1 MQHIK
6 NYFNKIEDVL
16 AKRKSSSSSSAK
28 VSKSK
33 GLLTAPPTKEKS
45 SKEDPSLK
53 MIADYIEGIRETRQ
67 EILDG
72 NK

>member
-6 NYFNKIEDVL
+6 NYFNKIEAVL
-16 AKRKSSSSSSAK
+16 ANRKSSPPVKS
-28 VSKSK
+28 SKSK
-33 GLLTAPPTKEKS
+33 GLLAAPPTKEKP

-53 MIADYIEGIRETRQ
+53 MIADYVEGIREARQ

>member
-6 NYFNKIEDVL
+6 NYFNKIEAILD
-16 AKRKSSSSSSAK
+16 KRKSSPPTKS
-28 VSKSK
+28 SKSK
-33 GLLTAPPTKEKS
+33 GLLAAPPMKEKS

-53 MIADYIEGIRETRQ
+53 MIADYIEGIREARQ

>member
-16 AKRKSSSSSSAK
+16 AKRKSSPSTKA
-28 VSKSK
+28 SKSK
-33 GLLTAPPTKEKS
+33 GLLAAPPMKEKS

>member
-16 AKRKSSSSSSAK
+16 AKRKSSTPAK
-28 VSKSK
+28 TSKSK
-33 GLLTAPPTKEKS
+33 GLLAAPPMKEKS
-45 SKEDPSLK
+45 SKEDASLK
-53 MIADYIEGIRETRQ
+53 MIADYIEGIREARQ

>member
-6 NYFNKIEDVL
+6 NYFKKIEAVL
-16 AKRKSSSSSSAK
+16 DRRKASPKKKSSKA
-28 VSKSK
+28 K
-33 GLLTAPPTKEKS
+33 GLLAAPPSVAKTE
-45 SKEDPSLK
+45 KEDATLK
-53 MIADYIEGIRETRQ
+53 MVADYIEGIRETRQ

>member
-6 NYFNKIEDVL
+6 TYFNKIEDVL
-16 AKRKSSSSSSAK
+16 AKRKASPLTK

-33 GLLTAPPTKEKS
+33 GLVAAPSMKEKS

>member
-6 NYFNKIEDVL
+6 NYFNKIEAVL
-16 AKRKSSSSSSAK
+16 ANRKSSPPVK
-28 VSKSK
+28 YSKSK
-33 GLLTAPPTKEKS
+33 GLLAAPPTKEKP

-53 MIADYIEGIRETRQ
+53 MIADYVEGIREARQ

>member
-16 AKRKSSSSSSAK
+16 AKRKSSSSSAK

-45 SKEDPSLK
+45 SKEDPSLR
-53 MIADYIEGIRETRQ
+53 MVADYIEGIREARQ

>member
-6 NYFNKIEDVL
+6 NYFNKIEAVL
-16 AKRKSSSSSSAK
+16 ANRKSSPPVKS
-28 VSKSK
+28 SKSK
-33 GLLTAPPTKEKS
+33 GLLAAPPTKEKP

-53 MIADYIEGIRETRQ
+53 MIADYIEGIREARQ

>member
-6 NYFNKIEDVL
+6 NYFKKIEAVL
-16 AKRKSSSSSSAK
+16 DKRKSLPKKKA
-28 VSKSK
+28 SKAK
-33 GLLTAPPTKEKS
+33 GLLAAPPSVATS
-45 SKEDPSLK
+45 GKEDATLK
-53 MIADYIEGIRETRQ
+53 MVADYIEGIRETRQ